1 MKRLVIALGVLAVL
15 VFTAPVRAEL
25 CQTCKGRY
33 YPGDLGKCV
42 VCGKETGGGAF
53 VLCKKCSAKLGQ
65 CEHCRAPLK
74 GARPVLKSARVDTK
88 KSGVYAL
95 GKWKYEY
102 NIGAAGTCNEN
113 RLGRLT
119 YNGKPIAGKEYDRIW
134 TPWGL
139 MQHFDPDV
147 SLSKHMVHGGWLLKR
162 YRDGPLYLETGR
174 LLPSPDAPANPP
186 TPLELD
192 DSANGKKVSVI
203 AGQRIIIRLDS
214 NPRPWYWSIAKV
226 EGEGKTIVHVDN
238 GKYVSR
244 DRKGVKVPGKFVFTF
259 LATRPGTAK
268 LTLKYRKASRR
279 KMQAP
284 AIKTFTF
291 AVAVK
296 PNPAV
301 ERVKLLKANR
311 DSFCLHLSYHGR
323 QDKPLYRI
331 LSLGA
336 HELEGKVA
344 IGRDFLFISGK
355 QAEKIIDH
363 LAKEGFLARAM
374 NLSGIRMAKPPAG
387 PTYVME
393 VSAGG
398 RVLYEYL
405 GWDLPMLKRLDGLRK
420 VLDGEAAKGMDKLLA
435 RMSGHR
441 KEWGKAAA
449 SAKPPVKP
457 IEDTRK
463 PLAPDKSPLHVQLAR
478 VCGLSE
484 EQKKELADLVAGR
497 DKAMKDFYA
506 GMVVEMTAVKTMVA
520 EARASGDKDAEKA
533 AFARMRS
540 LQAGEGKIKRQ
551 WRAKFIAVL
560 NPSQEVKWFQYQ
572 ARWII
577 DKYRKVDLTADQ
589 ITKIRTAY
597 VKQMMGVD
605 LTDAKALGEVS
616 KKINDY
622 ITTELL
628 TDAQRKAMKPTPEPV
643 VVPERGL
650 ER

>member
-15 VFTAPVRAEL
+15 VPAAPVGAEL

-74 GARPVLKSARVDTK
+74 GPRPVLKSVRVDTK

-102 NIGAAGTCNEN
+102 NIGAAGTRNEN

-139 MQHFDPDV
+139 MQHFDQNV
-147 SLSKHMVHGGWLLKR
+147 SLTKHMVHAGWLLKR
-162 YRDGPLYLETGR
+162 YRDGPLYWETGR
-174 LLPSPDAPANPP
+174 LLPSPDVPANPP
-186 TPLELD
+186 APLELD

-203 AGQRIIIRLDS
+203 AGQRIIIRLNS
-214 NPRPWYWSIAKV
+214 NPRPWYWLIGKV
-226 EGEGKTIVHVDN
+226 EGEGETIVHVDN
-238 GKYVSR
+238 GKYVPR
-244 DRKGVKVPGKFVFTF
+244 DQKGAKVPGRFIFTF

-279 KMQAP
+279 KIQAP
-284 AIKTFTF
+284 AIKTFTL

-301 ERVKLLKANR
+301 ERAKKLKANL
-311 DSFCLHLSYHGR
+311 DSLKLTLRYYG
-323 QDKPLYRI
+323 QQGKPLYRSFC
-331 LSLGA
+331 LSVPL
-336 HELEGKVA
+336 A
-344 IGRDFLFISGK
+344 IVDAVPGSDHVTISKK

-363 LAKEGFLARAM
+363 LAGDGFLARSM
-374 NLSGIRMAKPPAG
+374 NLSGIRLTKPPAG
-387 PTYVME
+387 PTYTIRAW
-393 VSAGG
+393 AGG
-398 RVLYEYL
+398 LVLYENL
-405 GWDLPMLKRLDGLRK
+405 GWDLKMLKRLDALQG
-420 VLDGEAAKGMDKLLA
+420 VLDGEGAKAMDKLLA
-435 RMSGHR
+435 RMSGLR
-441 KEWGKAAA
+441 KEWEKAVAI
-449 SAKPPVKP
+449 SKPAVKP
-457 IEDTRK
+457 IKK
-463 PLAPDKSPLHVQLAR
+463 PLAPDKSPLHVQLAK

-484 EQKKELADLVAGR
+484 EQKKELAGLVAER

-506 GMVVEMTAVKTMVA
+506 GMVVEMTGIKTMVA
-520 EARASGDKDAEKA
+520 EARASGDRDAEKA
-533 AFARMRS
+533 AFVRMRRI
-540 LQAGEGKIKRQ
+540 QASEGRIKRQ
-551 WRAKFIAVL
+551 WRAKLIAVL
-560 NPSQEVKWFQYQ
+560 KPSQEVKWFQYQ
-572 ARWII
+572 ARWVI
-577 DKYRKVDLTADQ
+577 DKYRKANLTADQ

-605 LTDAKALGEVS
+605 LTDAKALGEIS
-616 KKINDY
+616 RKINDY
-622 ITTELL
+622 ITTKLL
-628 TDAQRKAMKPTPEPV
+628 TDAQRKAMKPKPEPV
-643 VVPERGL
+643 VVPERAVDTG
-650 ER
+650 